1 MYVCLSLSLSLHIWS
16 PRLGNGRPSGSGAGA
31 AGSGGRMWTTGGTVK
46 SAGRGGGHETGGGG
60 SGTGI
65 GGSSGFWMADEARRA
80 GTVVWCVINVYIYR
94 ERERERDPHPRTF
107 PQHPHPQR
115 HTLHFQKSRFR
126 GFKTSGFP
134 KGRGLEGQAMTLEGQ
149 HLKVQIKPIRKDS
162 QISPSVHPINI

>member
-94 ERERERDPHPRTF
+94 ERERERETLTPEPS
-107 PQHPHPQR
+107 PSI
-115 HTLHFQKSRFR
+115 HTLSVTHCIFKSHASGGSKLQDFLR
-126 GFKTSGFP
+126 GADW
-134 KGRGLEGQAMTLEGQ
+134 RD
-149 HLKVQIKPIRKDS
+149 KP
-162 QISPSVHPINI
+162 